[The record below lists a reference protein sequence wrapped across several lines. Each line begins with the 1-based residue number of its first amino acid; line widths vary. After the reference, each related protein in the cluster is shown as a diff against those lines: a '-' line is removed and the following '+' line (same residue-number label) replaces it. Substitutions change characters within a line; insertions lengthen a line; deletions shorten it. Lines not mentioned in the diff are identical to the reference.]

1 MAQDTTS
8 GASSSSNKVPKAKAK
23 SVAETN
29 HVFDKTRL
37 CKFFF
42 RGSCDKMEKCTFAHS
57 PSELLPKPS
66 FYKSQLCVDFQR
78 HKSCPN
84 GDDCNFAHSEE
95 ELQTPTKNPRI
106 KSNSGKRL
114 RERRSRRKQ
123 VEDAASSL
131 PELTSSSSELPR
143 EAFDDRSSDY
153 ADKDEF
159 VLQECSSG
167 IISCHISVDNRE
179 TYWIFP
185 VDGQT
190 SDKEEEIPT
199 VVLVKNTFLHMEE
212 QSRFEQKRRA
222 RSCSQPACV
231 RLER

>member
-153 ADKDEF
+153 ADKDECLCCKSA
-159 VLQECSSG
+159 VLESSA
-167 IISCHISVDNRE
+167 V
-179 TYWIFP
+179 
-185 VDGQT
+185 T
-190 SDKEEEIPT
+190 SALTTARPIGSSQWMDRPATK
-199 VVLVKNTFLHMEE
+199 
-212 QSRFEQKRRA
+212 KRRFRPLCWSRTHSSTW
-222 RSCSQPACV
+222 RSRADSSRNGGREAVLSQPV
-231 RLER
+231 FDW